1 MSKLLLLLSCVAPLL
16 AQTTQSDVAPA
27 QSETAPAQSDHSGP
41 SVLSRG
47 IGSGMFSS
55 TLGYFRPHVG
65 LNGVYN
71 SQLTGAAL
79 DPSGRIVHSGSEGI
93 ELSYGVSGSHKWV
106 PEKGPVF
113 FMGGNM
119 IDDLTGYGG
128 FGRRRYYQATVGFT
142 YSLGDLPLTLW

>member
-1 MSKLLLLLSCVAPLL
+1 MELNSRFLQHRYDKLVSCTASVRSPGDYGFMSKLLLLLSCVAPLL

-71 SQLTGAAL
+71 SQL
-79 DPSGRIVHSGSEGI
+79 
-93 ELSYGVSGSHKWV
+93 
-106 PEKGPVF
+106 
-113 FMGGNM
+113 
-119 IDDLTGYGG
+119 
-128 FGRRRYYQATVGFT
+128 
-142 YSLGDLPLTLW
+142 